1 MKTLA
6 FLLSLYK
13 KRGKT
18 QADERMFLEKFL
30 QLFKKK
36 PPKAIKV
43 GLALG
48 SGGAKGFAHIGALKA
63 FEEHG
68 VKFDV
73 VAGTSIG
80 SIVGAFYANGYSAT
94 DMLQLM
100 RTVDFSD
107 VKRLVMI
114 RMNTD
119 GVQRGLEKAIGDL
132 EFSDLKLPF
141 AAVAT
146 DFQTGQEV
154 DLFAGKLSVA
164 LCASS
169 AYPPFFKP
177 VPVENRLLMDGAFVN
192 SVPADLVR
200 GMGADYVVG
209 VDLSAFRKQNK
220 TGILSEFFPNSKI
233 VTGNASLSGYRNSD
247 VMVKPDLK
255 NFKATQLSSA
265 DEMYDLGYEAAL
277 AVLPQ
282 ILGDLDRLRRGK
294 KKGD

>member
-1 MKTLA
+1 
-6 FLLSLYK
+6 
-13 KRGKT
+13 
-18 QADERMFLEKFL
+18 MFLEKFL

-119 GVQRGLEKAIGDL
+119 GVQRVLEKAIGDL

-154 DLFAGKLSVA
+154 DLCRGCPA
-164 LCASS
+164 LA
-169 AYPPFFKP
+169 PPAPIAFFKP

-200 GMGADYVVG
+200 GMRRIRRGR
-209 VDLSAFRKQNK
+209 DLSAFRKQNK
-220 TGILSEFFPNSKI
+220 TRTSEFFPNSKI
-233 VTGNASLSGYRNSD
+233 VTGTLAQRLSQQRRHG
-247 VMVKPDLK
+247 
-255 NFKATQLSSA
+255 
-265 DEMYDLGYEAAL
+265 EAGSQKL
-277 AVLPQ
+277 Q
-282 ILGDLDRLRRGK
+282 GDAAFLCG
-294 KKGD
+294 